1 MFNDFPAIMHYT
13 SFSAQTESAS
23 GISPNPQSEYDLALL
38 VENGLSS
45 ESLAVLRSKGM
56 TFTEISDLIISARTL
71 QHRKAKGIT
80 RLTNDEADRV
90 LRVARVL
97 ALGDRTFG
105 DHEKALAWLRMKDDR
120 LRDRT
125 PLSMLQTEAGGRL
138 VEEML
143 WQIDEGVYS

>member
-13 SFSAQTESAS
+13 SLGAPAESAPA
-23 GISPNPQSEYDLALL
+23 PNPQSDFDLALL

-45 ESLAVLRSKGM
+45 DSLTVLKSKGL
-56 TFTEISDLIISARTL
+56 TFTEVSELIISARTL

-80 RLTNDEADRV
+80 RLSNDEADRV
-90 LRVARVL
+90 IRIARIL
-97 ALGDRTFG
+97 ALGDKTFG
-105 DHEKALAWLRMKDDR
+105 SHDKALAWLRTKDDR